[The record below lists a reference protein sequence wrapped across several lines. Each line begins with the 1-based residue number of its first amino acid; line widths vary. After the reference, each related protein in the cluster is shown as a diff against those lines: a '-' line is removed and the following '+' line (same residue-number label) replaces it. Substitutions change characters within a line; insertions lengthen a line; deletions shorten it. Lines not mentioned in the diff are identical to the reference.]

1 MKEIYMEQTI
11 QLLSLIY
18 KENPDFIKNLIGLGE
33 IKELESGVKYLV
45 IQ

>member
-11 QLLSLIY
+11 QLLAFIN
-18 KENPDFIKNLIGLGE
+18 KDNPDFIKNLIGLGE
-33 IKELESGVKYLV
+33 VKELESGVKYLV